1 MYSTKKKKYDYAKYS
16 RDYRIRKK
24 NIYRSNISL
33 KVLLCEDLYKY
44 IISFC
49 PPIFPQNVYIFSID
63 FVSIDKIPLYFLS
76 CKNIMERFGLIG
88 HTDVDPP
95 EWLLKGFLLYF
106 ENIFLIY
113 VKYFKF

>member
-1 MYSTKKKKYDYAKYS
+1 
-16 RDYRIRKK
+16 
-24 NIYRSNISL
+24 
-33 KVLLCEDLYKY
+33 
-44 IISFC
+44 
-49 PPIFPQNVYIFSID
+49 
-63 FVSIDKIPLYFLS
+63 
-76 CKNIMERFGLIG
+76 MERFGLIG